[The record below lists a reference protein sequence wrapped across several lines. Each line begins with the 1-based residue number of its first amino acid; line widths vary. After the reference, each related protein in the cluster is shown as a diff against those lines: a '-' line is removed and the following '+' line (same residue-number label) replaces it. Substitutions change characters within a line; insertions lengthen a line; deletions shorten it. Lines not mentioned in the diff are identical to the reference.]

1 MNYETPQHEQPLP
14 RLDSETLNALRAYM
28 CEYQSPEETATG
40 TCVCEAP
47 PELSAYLAH
56 AAVPFSRCL
65 LQFIRK
71 SGLDEVEVYKRAH
84 VDRKHFAKIRSDLN
98 YQPKKATVIAFAL
111 ALHLSLEETKEL
123 LSSAGFALSGSA
135 PFDLIIRFFVERGVY
150 DLFRINDALYDFDQ
164 PVLTVSG

>member
-1 MNYETPQHEQPLP
+1 MNYAIPQHEQAQS
-14 RLDSETLNALRAYM
+14 RLGPETLNALRAYM
-28 CEYQSPEETATG
+28 VEYQASEDNTTG

-56 AAVPFSRCL
+56 ASMPFSRCL

-71 SGLDEVEVYKRAH
+71 RGVDEVEVYKRAH
-84 VDRKHFAKIRSDLN
+84 VDRKHFAKIRSDPN

-135 PFDLIIRFFVERGVY
+135 PFDLIIRYFVERGIY
-150 DLFRINDALYDFDQ
+150 DLFKINDALYDFDQ
-164 PVLTVSG
+164 PVLIV

>member
-1 MNYETPQHEQPLP
+1 MNYETLQHEQALP
-14 RLDSETLNALRAYM
+14 RLDPETFNALRAYM
-28 CEYQSPEETATG
+28 GEYQSPEETATG
-40 TCVCEAP
+40 MCVCEAP

-71 SGLDEVEVYKRAH
+71 TGIDEVEVYKRAH
-84 VDRKHFAKIRSDLN
+84 IDRKHFSKIRSDPH
-98 YQPKKATVIAFAL
+98 YQPKKVTVIAFAL
-111 ALHLSLEETKEL
+111 ALRLSLQETKEL
-123 LSSAGFALSGSA
+123 LSSAGYTLSSNT

>member
-1 MNYETPQHEQPLP
+1 MNYETPQHEQPLS
-14 RLDSETLNALRAYM
+14 RLDPETLNALRAYM
-28 CEYQSPEETATG
+28 GEYQAPEEDATG

-84 VDRKHFAKIRSDLN
+84 IDRKLFSKIRSDAS
-98 YQPKKATVIAFAL
+98 YHPEKSTVIAFAL
-111 ALHLSLEETKEL
+111 ALRLSLAETREL
-123 LSSAGFALSGSA
+123 LSSAGFTLSRCT
-135 PFDLIIRFFVERGVY
+135 PFDLIIQYFLERGVY
-150 DLFRINDALYDFDQ
+150 DFLMINDALYDFDQ
-164 PVLTVSG
+164 PLIRV

>member
-1 MNYETPQHEQPLP
+1 MNYETPQHEQAWS
-14 RLDSETLNALRAYM
+14 RLDPETLNALRAYM
-28 CEYQSPEETATG
+28 GEYQSPEETATG
-40 TCVCEAP
+40 MCVCEAP